1 MYMPLEANS
10 KLHKTIAPKTSQ
22 EIQEMKDVPYT
33 KLVGS
38 LMYAMVATRPN
49 LFNAVN
55 IVHQFMS
62 NPSREH

>member
-1 MYMPLEANS
+1 MYMHLEANN

-22 EIQEMKDVPYT
+22 EILEMKDVPYM
-33 KLVGS
+33 KLVGN

-49 LFNAVN
+49 LSNAMN

-62 NPSREH
+62 NPSRKH